1 MGSRIL
7 IADDTPTV
15 LDFLELV
22 FENQDFEV
30 IRAGSGARALE
41 LARSQEP
48 DLLLVDVMMPDM
60 DGFEI
65 CRSLRR
71 DPETT
76 NQTILLYSAVVGEE
90 VRARARAAGADEFLG
105 KTLHHAELVSRV
117 RDWLASR
124 SLPGGVGD
132 PAAVEVALDLLD
144 LMQVELVW
152 LLHKQQGLYRTAG
165 ISSARG
171 QQQALRFQGLI
182 GPGPFAPQAG
192 SFFGRTEELRRLR
205 MDWGLGEVADLV
217 GGGTVANAM
226 QRMGAN
232 ALGSALL
239 TTAEEEIGM
248 VIFSSPAAL
257 AIDTARARAISA
269 GLRYATM
276 ALAGL
281 RGRGGRPEAPR
292 RGPAIGA

>member
-1 MGSRIL
+1 MASRIL

-22 FENQDFEV
+22 FENQGFEV

-41 LARSQEP
+41 LARAEDP
-48 DLLLVDVMMPDM
+48 DLLLVDVMMPDV
-60 DGFEI
+60 DGFEV
-65 CRSLRR
+65 CRALRR
-71 DPETT
+71 DPQTT

-124 SLPGGVGD
+124 SLPGGVGES
-132 PAAVEVALDLLD
+132 AAIEVALDLLD

-152 LLHKQQGLYRTAG
+152 LLRKEQGLYRTAA

-171 QQQALRFQGLI
+171 QQQALRFEGLV
-182 GPGPFAPQAG
+182 GPGPFAPQEG
-192 SFFGRTEELRRLR
+192 SLFGRTEELRRLR
-205 MDWGLGEVADLV
+205 MDWGLGEVAEMV
-217 GGGTVANAM
+217 GGGNVANAM
-226 QRMGAN
+226 QRVGAN
-232 ALGSALL
+232 ALGSAML
-239 TTAEEEIGM
+239 TSAERPVGM

-269 GLRYATM
+269 GLRYATL
-276 ALAGL
+276 ALEGAQ
-281 RGRGGRPEAPR
+281 GGQA
-292 RGPAIGA
+292 